1 MHLLSSAFPF
11 PADALCN
18 YSLRLL
24 LVMSSD
30 SNAAAGSSAD
40 LVPPQLLRLE
50 PYESPIL
57 RERMPAVVFPL
68 SASDRTL
75 VRSMCHSIQPA
86 SLALAGAPWPSAV
99 GMAANQWGQRKRI
112 FLFAP
117 TGNVA
122 TEEDGKLRVI
132 FNPEYEVLSASEANA
147 TTTPGAATGAAQPQP
162 QQPQSDEMWEGC
174 FSVPMARGLVRR
186 PLCIR
191 ARWQDASGAA
201 HQTDLCGWPARVWQ
215 HENEH
220 LNGRLYDADT
230 PGHSCCVQKRT
241 FASQEEADEFG
252 RFVAKE
258 RAQKRA
264 AEEAAAAA
272 AKAKPSSV

>member
-1 MHLLSSAFPF
+1 LLSSAFPF

-18 YSLRLL
+18 YSLRLR

-40 LVPPQLLRLE
+40 LVPPQLLRLV

-57 RERMPAVVFPL
+57 RERMPAVSFPL
-68 SASDRTL
+68 SAADRAL

-112 FLFAP
+112 FLYAP
-117 TGNVA
+117 SGNVTA
-122 TEEDGKLRVI
+122 EDEGKLQVI
-132 FNPEYEVLSASEANA
+132 FNPEYEVLSNSEANTA
-147 TTTPGAATGAAQPQP
+147 NGPGAPQPQQQ

-191 ARWQDASGAA
+191 ARWQDASGAS

-215 HENEH
+215 HENDH

-230 PGHSCCVQKRT
+230 PGHSCCVQKRSFT
-241 FASQEEADEFG
+241 SQEEADEFG

-258 RAQKRA
+258 RAEKKA
-264 AEEAAAAA
+264 AEEAVAA

>member
-1 MHLLSSAFPF
+1 
-11 PADALCN
+11 
-18 YSLRLL
+18 
-24 LVMSSD
+24 MSSV
-30 SNAAAGSSAD
+30 STAAADGAAD
-40 LVPPQLLRLE
+40 VAPPQLLRLE

-68 SASDRTL
+68 SASDHAL
-75 VRSMCHSIQPA
+75 VRSMSHSIQPA

-112 FLFAP
+112 FLYAP

-122 TEEDGKLRVI
+122 AEEEGKLRVI

-147 TTTPGAATGAAQPQP
+147 ATAPGAAAGAQQP
-162 QQPQSDEMWEGC
+162 QQQPPPQSDEMWEGC

-201 HQTDLCGWPARVWQ
+201 QQTDLCGWPARVWQ
-215 HENEH
+215 HENDH

-230 PGHSCCVQKRT
+230 LGHSCCVQKRT

-258 RAQKRA
+258 RAEKKA

-272 AKAKPSSV
+272 AKVKPSSV